1 MSTPALAALA
11 LVLLIGP
18 ALVVLVL
25 DAGDIFGTES
35 YTISTR
41 ELPNT
46 AADLTGTADR
56 ASDISRATSTGTS
69 TETRR

>member
-1 MSTPALAALA
+1 MFTLIFAVLA

-18 ALVVLVL
+18 AVVVLVL
-25 DAGDIFGTES
+25 DATDIWGTES

-46 AADLTGTADR
+46 AARLLEEDVEAG
-56 ASDISRATSTGTS
+56 S
-69 TETRR
+69 

>member
-1 MSTPALAALA
+1 MSTLILAVVA
-11 LVLLIGP
+11 LVLLLGP

-41 ELPNT
+41 DLPNT
-46 AADLTGTADR
+46 APGLTGTPEPGTADR
-56 ASDISRATSTGTS
+56 TSDTS
-69 TETRR
+69 TEISP

>member
-1 MSTPALAALA
+1 MSTLAFAVVA

-18 ALVVLVL
+18 ALVVIVL
-25 DAGDIFGTES
+25 DASDIWGTES

-41 ELPNT
+41 DLPNT

-56 ASDISRATSTGTS
+56 TSDTSTGTS
-69 TETRR
+69 TETRP

>member
-1 MSTPALAALA
+1 MSTLILAVVA

-41 ELPNT
+41 DLPNT
-46 AADLTGTADR
+46 APEITGSAD
-56 ASDISRATSTGTS
+56 ATSDTS
-69 TETRR
+69 TEGRP